1 MKKQDYRK
9 KITFWLRFSGW
20 FCLLPASNL
29 LFFYQRIGQSPLRY
43 LFLAEL
49 VFTILFAVYIL
60 TTALSERWL
69 KEKNIFILII
79 IALLF
84 GPVIVAIP
92 LGFAYHAC
100 RKLNS
105 E

>member
-9 KITFWLRFSGW
+9 KIIFWLRFSGW
-20 FCLLPASNL
+20 FCLLPASSL
-29 LFFYQRIGQSPLRY
+29 LLLYQQIGLSPLKY
-43 LFLAEL
+43 LLLAEL
-49 VFTILFAVYIL
+49 VFTVLFAAYIL

-69 KEKNIFILII
+69 EAKNIFILIL

-92 LGFAYHAC
+92 LCFAYHAC